1 MNPNPWKLIAFCSGA
16 VFAATVAVACAPAV
30 PPGPAACN
38 NQPAMAAALGSL
50 EKARGWLERAEHNK
64 GGWRDAALH
73 ATDTAM
79 GQTIKGCQYAD
90 AN

>member
-1 MNPNPWKLIAFCSGA
+1 MNVNPWKLIAACSGA
-16 VFAATVAVACAPAV
+16 VFAVSLAVACAPAV

-50 EKARGWLERAEHNK
+50 EKAHAWLDRAEHNK

-79 GQTIKGCQYAD
+79 DQTIKGCQYAD

>member
-1 MNPNPWKLIAFCSGA
+1 MNPNPWKLIAACSGA
-16 VFAATVAVACAPAV
+16 VFAVSLAVACAPAV

-50 EKARGWLERAEHNK
+50 AKARDWLARAEQNK
-64 GGWRDAALH
+64 GGWRDEALR

-90 AN
+90 VN